1 MFDVDGA
8 KGLMLV
14 EIAEG
19 VSLED
24 IRAATGCQFE
34 VHTQREINLSGTCE
48 RIAFESLF
56 MES

>member
-1 MFDVDGA
+1 MDGA

-48 RIAFESLF
+48 RIAFEFLF

>member
-1 MFDVDGA
+1 VFDVDGV
-8 KGLMLV
+8 KGLTLV

-34 VHTQREINLSGTCE
+34 VHRERFVIPAKEHRE
-48 RIAFESLF
+48 RDLQKNFEN
-56 MES
+56 

>member
-1 MFDVDGA
+1 MFDVDGV
-8 KGLMLV
+8 KGLTLV

-34 VHTQREINLSGTCE
+34 VHRKRFVILAKEHRERFANN
-48 RIAFESLF
+48 FEH
-56 MES
+56 